1 MDTDN
6 LDMLLRISQYV
17 KTCTRCNLCRSRTH
31 TVAGEGNPRARLMCI
46 GEGPGYHEDME
57 GRPFVGA
64 SGHLLDKILA
74 VSGFSRG
81 GMVAGGHQSPNSLT
95 NRQQDPAQ
103 ACEHQNPPQQAE
115 SLEQAGLWD
124 TGNAFIAN
132 IVKCRPPQNRAPLP
146 EELAACLPL
155 LLKQIEIINPTII
168 VLLGSTALKGL
179 ISPDARITRMRGQW
193 IEWQGHWVMP
203 TYHPSALLRDPVLKR
218 PVWEDFKQV
227 IDKYREL
234 VDPNHY
240 SPYH

>member
-1 MDTDN
+1 MDTPD
-6 LDMLLRISQYV
+6 LDMLIKISEYV
-17 KTCTRCNLCRSRTH
+17 TTCTRCGLCRSRTH
-31 TVAGEGNPRARLMCI
+31 AVPGEGNPRAKLMCI

-81 GMVAGGHQSPNSLT
+81 NT
-95 NRQQDPAQ
+95 
-103 ACEHQNPPQQAE
+103 
-115 SLEQAGLWD
+115 
-124 TGNAFIAN
+124 FIAN
-132 IVKCRPPQNRAPLP
+132 IVKCRPPQNRDPLP
-146 EELAACLPL
+146 EERAACLPL

-179 ISPDARITRMRGQW
+179 ISPEARITRMRGQW
-193 IEWQGHWVMP
+193 IEWQGRWVMP
-203 TYHPSALLRDPVLKR
+203 TYHPSALLRNSTLKR
-218 PVWEDFKQV
+218 PVWEDFKHV